1 MPSLVIPAAVRA
13 VTAAITKARGCLT
26 AAGLHAVGG
35 PVIPPNPAGSTSADG
50 EVVVSGSPVA
60 VFVAFYTDAGK
71 AQRLESEVTRNA
83 TRIGGQVE
91 RRGAVTVLWTRPP
104 SAKFRHTVEACAFR

>member
-13 VTAAITKARGCLT
+13 VTAAIATARRCLT

-35 PVIPPNPAGSTSADG
+35 PVIPPNPPGSTSPDG
-50 EVVVSGSPVA
+50 EVLVSAGPIP
-60 VFVAFYTDAGK
+60 VFVAFYTDTGK
-71 AQRLESEVTRNA
+71 ARRLEGEVTRNA
-83 TRIGGQVE
+83 ARIGGQVE

-104 SAKFRHTVEACAFR
+104 GTKLRQTVEACAFA